1 MKPLD
6 AARERW
12 ISLAEKF
19 AAERADDDAWL
30 RDLRAESL
38 ARFADQGFPN
48 TKLEEWR
55 YTRITPMAEVPFQ
68 LGCPATTPAT
78 RSAIEDKASPVFACS
93 LYVFVDG
100 RLEPA
105 LSALATRTDVHVE
118 SLRALDAAIEPPL
131 GSLVDTK
138 QHPFAALSTALL
150 DDGAVLRVPKGAQV
164 TDPLHLVFVAT
175 GSREPRATQ
184 PRLFIDASENSRI
197 RVIQDFVSLSD
208 DVGLTNG
215 VSEIR
220 VGAGAQVDL
229 VTIQRENA
237 GSFHFSNV
245 SARLGRDARF
255 SHHNLTLGGRLVRND
270 LAVVL
275 EEEGADCTLNGL
287 FIGAGEQVIDNHTL
301 LDHAVPHGTSRQLY
315 KGILGGR
322 SRGVFRGRV
331 IVRPNAQKTVAY
343 QSNPNLLLSTGARV
357 DSKPQLEIYA
367 DDVKCGHGSSI
378 GQLDQDAIFYLRTRA
393 ISEPRARRL
402 LTRGFAQQILAA
414 LPVAALT
421 EGLHEPL
428 GDRLAEATSSPGP
441 KP

>member
-48 TKLEEWR
+48 TKQEEWR
-55 YTRITPMAEVPFQ
+55 YTRVTPMAEVPFQ
-68 LGCPATTPAT
+68 LGCPATTPVT

-100 RLEPA
+100 RFEPA

-184 PRLFIDASENSRI
+184 PRLFIDASENSRVQ
-197 RVIQDFVSLSD
+197 VIQDFVSLSD

-270 LAVVL
+270 LEVVL

-343 QSNPNLLLSTGARV
+343 QSNPNLLLNAGARV

-393 ISEPRARRL
+393 ISEPRARQL

-428 GDRLAEATSSPGP
+428 GDRLAEATSSPGS

>member
-48 TKLEEWR
+48 TKQEEWR
-55 YTRITPMAEVPFQ
+55 YTRVTPMAEVPFQ
-68 LGCPATTPAT
+68 LGCPATTPVT

-100 RLEPA
+100 RFEPA

-184 PRLFIDASENSRI
+184 PRLFIDASENSRVQ
-197 RVIQDFVSLSD
+197 VIQDFVSLSD

-270 LAVVL
+270 LEVVL

-343 QSNPNLLLSTGARV
+343 QSNPNLLLTTGARV

-367 DDVKCGHGSSI
+367 NDVKCGHGSSI

-393 ISEPRARRL
+393 ISEPRARQL

-428 GDRLAEATSSPGP
+428 GDRLAEATSSPGS

>member
-19 AAERADDDAWL
+19 AAERLDDDAWL

-68 LGCPATTPAT
+68 LGCPATTPVT

-100 RLEPA
+100 RFEPA

-184 PRLFIDASENSRI
+184 PRLFIDASENSRVQ
-197 RVIQDFVSLSD
+197 VIQDFVSLSD

-237 GSFHFSNV
+237 ASFHFSNV

-343 QSNPNLLLSTGARV
+343 QSNPNLLLTTGARV

-367 DDVKCGHGSSI
+367 NDVKCGHGSSI

-393 ISEPRARRL
+393 ISEPRARQL

>member
-55 YTRITPMAEVPFQ
+55 YTRITPMAKVPFQ

-184 PRLFIDASENSRI
+184 PRLFIDASENSRVQ
-197 RVIQDFVSLSD
+197 VIQDFVSLSD

-343 QSNPNLLLSTGARV
+343 QSNPNLLLTTGARV

-367 DDVKCGHGSSI
+367 NDVKCGHGSSI

-393 ISEPRARRL
+393 ISEPRARQL

-441 KP
+441 KA

>member
-48 TKLEEWR
+48 TKQEEWR
-55 YTRITPMAEVPFQ
+55 YTRVTPMAEVPFQ
-68 LGCPATTPAT
+68 LGCPATTPVT

-100 RLEPA
+100 RFEPA

-184 PRLFIDASENSRI
+184 PRLFIDASENSRVQ
-197 RVIQDFVSLSD
+197 VIQDFVSLSD

-237 GSFHFSNV
+237 ASFHFSNV

-343 QSNPNLLLSTGARV
+343 QSNPNLLLTTGARV

-393 ISEPRARRL
+393 ISEPRARQL

>member
-68 LGCPATTPAT
+68 LGCLATTPAT

-150 DDGAVLRVPKGAQV
+150 DDGAVLR
-164 TDPLHLVFVAT
+164 
-175 GSREPRATQ
+175 
-184 PRLFIDASENSRI
+184 
-197 RVIQDFVSLSD
+197 
-208 DVGLTNG
+208 
-215 VSEIR
+215 
-220 VGAGAQVDL
+220 
-229 VTIQRENA
+229 
-237 GSFHFSNV
+237 
-245 SARLGRDARF
+245 
-255 SHHNLTLGGRLVRND
+255 
-270 LAVVL
+270 
-275 EEEGADCTLNGL
+275 
-287 FIGAGEQVIDNHTL
+287 
-301 LDHAVPHGTSRQLY
+301 
-315 KGILGGR
+315 
-322 SRGVFRGRV
+322 GRV
-331 IVRPNAQKTVAY
+331 ISVNDEWWRDPKRVQAVEDTVH
-343 QSNPNLLLSTGARV
+343 LFRLRRV
-357 DSKPQLEIYA
+357 D
-367 DDVKCGHGSSI
+367 C
-378 GQLDQDAIFYLRTRA
+378 
-393 ISEPRARRL
+393 
-402 LTRGFAQQILAA
+402 
-414 LPVAALT
+414 
-421 EGLHEPL
+421 
-428 GDRLAEATSSPGP
+428 
-441 KP
+441 

>member
-68 LGCPATTPAT
+68 LGCPATTPVT

-100 RLEPA
+100 RFEPA

-184 PRLFIDASENSRI
+184 PRLFIDASENSRVQ
-197 RVIQDFVSLSD
+197 VIQDFVSLSD

-270 LAVVL
+270 LEVVL

-343 QSNPNLLLSTGARV
+343 QSNPNLLLTTGARV

-367 DDVKCGHGSSI
+367 NDVKCGHGSSI

-393 ISEPRARRL
+393 ISEPRARQL

-428 GDRLAEATSSPGP
+428 GDRLAEATSSPGS

>member
-48 TKLEEWR
+48 TKQEEWR
-55 YTRITPMAEVPFQ
+55 YTRVTPMAEVPFQ
-68 LGCPATTPAT
+68 LGCPATTPVT

-100 RLEPA
+100 RFEPA

-184 PRLFIDASENSRI
+184 PRLFIDASENSRVQ
-197 RVIQDFVSLSD
+197 VIQDFVSLSD

-270 LAVVL
+270 LEVVL

-343 QSNPNLLLSTGARV
+343 QSNPNLLLTTGARV

-367 DDVKCGHGSSI
+367 NDVKCGHGSSI

-393 ISEPRARRL
+393 ISEPRARQL

>member
-48 TKLEEWR
+48 TKQEEWR

-68 LGCPATTPAT
+68 LGCPATTPVT

-100 RLEPA
+100 RFEPA

-184 PRLFIDASENSRI
+184 PRLFIDASENSRVQ
-197 RVIQDFVSLSD
+197 VIQDFVSLSD

-270 LAVVL
+270 LEVVL

-343 QSNPNLLLSTGARV
+343 QSNPNLLLTTGARV

-393 ISEPRARRL
+393 ISEPRARQL

-428 GDRLAEATSSPGP
+428 GDRLAEATSSPGS

>member
-48 TKLEEWR
+48 TKQEEWR
-55 YTRITPMAEVPFQ
+55 YTRVTPMAEVPFQ
-68 LGCPATTPAT
+68 LGCPATTPVT

-100 RLEPA
+100 RFEPA

-184 PRLFIDASENSRI
+184 PRLFIDASENSRVQ
-197 RVIQDFVSLSD
+197 VIQDFVSLSD

-270 LAVVL
+270 LEVVL

-343 QSNPNLLLSTGARV
+343 QSNPNLLLTTGARV

-367 DDVKCGHGSSI
+367 NDVKCGHGSSI

-393 ISEPRARRL
+393 ISEPRARQL

-421 EGLHEPL
+421 EGLNEPL
-428 GDRLAEATSSPGP
+428 GDRLAEATSSPGS

>member
-48 TKLEEWR
+48 TKQEEWR
-55 YTRITPMAEVPFQ
+55 YTRVTPMAEVPFQ
-68 LGCPATTPAT
+68 LGCPATTPVT

-100 RLEPA
+100 RFEPA

-150 DDGAVLRVPKGAQV
+150 DDGALLRVPKGAQV

-184 PRLFIDASENSRI
+184 PRLFIDASENSRVQ
-197 RVIQDFVSLSD
+197 VIQDFVSLSD

-237 GSFHFSNV
+237 ASFHFSNV

-343 QSNPNLLLSTGARV
+343 QSNPNLLLTTGARV

-367 DDVKCGHGSSI
+367 NDVKCGHGSSI

-393 ISEPRARRL
+393 ISEPRARQL

-428 GDRLAEATSSPGP
+428 GDRLAEATSSPGS

>member
-48 TKLEEWR
+48 TKQEEWR
-55 YTRITPMAEVPFQ
+55 YTRVTPMAEVPFQ
-68 LGCPATTPAT
+68 LGCPATTPVT

-100 RLEPA
+100 RFEPA

-184 PRLFIDASENSRI
+184 PRLFIDASENSRVQ
-197 RVIQDFVSLSD
+197 VIQDFVSLSD

-270 LAVVL
+270 LEVVL

-343 QSNPNLLLSTGARV
+343 QSNPNLLLTTGARV

-393 ISEPRARRL
+393 ISEPRARQL

-428 GDRLAEATSSPGP
+428 GDRLAEATSSPGS

>member
-48 TKLEEWR
+48 TKQEEWR
-55 YTRITPMAEVPFQ
+55 YTRVTPMAEVPFQ
-68 LGCPATTPAT
+68 LGCPATTPVT

-100 RLEPA
+100 RFEPA

-184 PRLFIDASENSRI
+184 PRLLIDASENSRVQ
-197 RVIQDFVSLSD
+197 VIQDFVSLSD

-343 QSNPNLLLSTGARV
+343 QSNPNLLLTTGARV

-367 DDVKCGHGSSI
+367 NDVKCGHGSSI

-393 ISEPRARRL
+393 ISEPRARQL

-428 GDRLAEATSSPGP
+428 GDRLAEATSSPGS

>member
-48 TKLEEWR
+48 TKQEEWR
-55 YTRITPMAEVPFQ
+55 YTRVTPMAEVPFQ
-68 LGCPATTPAT
+68 LGCPATTPVT
-78 RSAIEDKASPVFACS
+78 RSAIEDKASPVFARS

-100 RLEPA
+100 RFEPA

-118 SLRALDAAIEPPL
+118 SLRALDTAIEPPL

-150 DDGAVLRVPKGAQV
+150 DDGAVLRVPKGTQV
-164 TDPLHLVFVAT
+164 KDPLHLVFVAT

-184 PRLFIDASENSRI
+184 PRLFIDASENSRVQ
-197 RVIQDFVSLSD
+197 VIQDFVSLSD

-270 LAVVL
+270 LEVVL

-343 QSNPNLLLSTGARV
+343 QSNPNLLLTTGARV

-367 DDVKCGHGSSI
+367 NDVKCGHGSSI

-393 ISEPRARRL
+393 LSEPRARQL

-421 EGLHEPL
+421 EGLNEPL
-428 GDRLAEATSSPGP
+428 GDRLAEATSSPGS

>member
-55 YTRITPMAEVPFQ
+55 YTRVTPMAEVPFQ
-68 LGCPATTPAT
+68 LGCPATTPVT

-100 RLEPA
+100 RFEPA

-184 PRLFIDASENSRI
+184 PRLFIDASENSRVQ
-197 RVIQDFVSLSD
+197 VIQDFVSLSD

-343 QSNPNLLLSTGARV
+343 QSNPNLLLTTGARV

-393 ISEPRARRL
+393 ISEPRARQL

-428 GDRLAEATSSPGP
+428 GDRLAEATSSPGS

>member
-55 YTRITPMAEVPFQ
+55 YTRVTPMAEVPFQ
-68 LGCPATTPAT
+68 LGCPATTPVT

-100 RLEPA
+100 RFEPA

-184 PRLFIDASENSRI
+184 PRLFIDASENSRVQ
-197 RVIQDFVSLSD
+197 VIQDFVSLSD
-208 DVGLTNG
+208 DVGLSNG

-237 GSFHFSNV
+237 ASFHFSNV

-275 EEEGADCTLNGL
+275 EEEGAECTLNGL
-287 FIGAGEQVIDNHTL
+287 FIGAGEQVVDNHTL
-301 LDHAVPHGTSRQLY
+301 VDHAVPHGTSRQLY

-343 QSNPNLLLSTGARV
+343 QSNPNLLLNAGARV

-428 GDRLAEATSSPGP
+428 GDRLAEANSPGP

>member
-48 TKLEEWR
+48 TKQEEWR
-55 YTRITPMAEVPFQ
+55 YTRVTPMAEVPFQ
-68 LGCPATTPAT
+68 LGCPATTPVT

-100 RLEPA
+100 RFEPA

-184 PRLFIDASENSRI
+184 PRLFIDASENSRVQ
-197 RVIQDFVSLSD
+197 VIQDFVSLSD

-270 LAVVL
+270 LEIVL

-343 QSNPNLLLSTGARV
+343 QSNPNLLLTTGARV

-367 DDVKCGHGSSI
+367 NDVKCGHGSSI

-393 ISEPRARRL
+393 ISEPRARQL

-428 GDRLAEATSSPGP
+428 GDRLAEATSSPGS

>member
-19 AAERADDDAWL
+19 AADRADDSAWL

-55 YTRITPMAEVPFQ
+55 YTRITPMTEVPFQ
-68 LGCPATTPAT
+68 LGFPPTDPTTDPVT

-100 RLEPA
+100 RYEPA
-105 LSALATRTDVHVE
+105 LSALAARTDIHVE
-118 SLRALDAAIEPPL
+118 SLRSVEAAIEAPL

-150 DDGAVLRVPKGAQV
+150 DDGAVLHVPKDAQV
-164 TDPLHLVFVAT
+164 TDPLHVVFVAT
-175 GSREPRATQ
+175 G
-184 PRLFIDASENSRI
+184 
-197 RVIQDFVSLSD
+197 
-208 DVGLTNG
+208 
-215 VSEIR
+215 
-220 VGAGAQVDL
+220 
-229 VTIQRENA
+229 NA

-255 SHHNLTLGGRLVRND
+255 SHHNLTLAGRLVRND

-287 FIGAGEQVIDNHTL
+287 FIGAGEQVVDNHTL
-301 LDHAVPHGTSRQLY
+301 VDHAVPHGTSRQLY
-315 KGILGGR
+315 KGLLGGR

-378 GQLDQDAIFYLRTRA
+378 GQLDEDAIFYLRTRA

-402 LTRGFAQQILAA
+402 LTRGFAHEILAA

-421 EGLHEPL
+421 DGLHEPL
-428 GDRLAEATSSPGP
+428 GDRLAEAASPGP
-441 KP
+441 KA